1 MRARASRPGP
11 WAAPVRCMGFMGTSS
26 EVFRGSNKL
35 GGGKMHSFWRQGVDR
50 RRRFDL
56 NAGLE
61 RNEGVIYN
69 GHAPPRGLWESSRP
83 SLSDVTVTRK
93 GPPPTGTGVVMPSK
107 NRPGSIFGFFPVV
120 TDFCCLPPSFSREAQ
135 ARSALDPKVR
145 INFVIRVWLISHS
158 QANSLPKT

>member
-61 RNEGVIYN
+61 RNEGVAD

-83 SLSDVTVTRK
+83 SLSDVTSHTK
-93 GPPPTGTGVVMPSK
+93 GLPTGVVMPPK
-107 NRPGSIFGFFPVV
+107 NRSRVDFRIFPVV
-120 TDFCCLPPSFSREAQ
+120 TRSHFCCLPPSFSREAQ